1 MNALHRVAVQPAE
14 VESGR
19 YEILLGSGIWSS
31 LPTILERHAPAHRY
45 AVIADDRVAE
55 LMAVRLARTLHAAGH
70 RTDVFVF
77 PAGEANKTRETWAS
91 VSDAML
97 EAGIGR
103 DSAVVALG
111 GGVVGD
117 LAGFI
122 AATYMRGLPTVLV
135 PTTLLA
141 MIDASVGGKTG
152 VDTLTGK
159 NLIGAFHPPRA
170 VVVDPDLLATL
181 PPEHLRTGLAEAI
194 KHGAIA
200 DEAYLEWI
208 AGAADRLLAGE
219 AAALRHLILR
229 SLEIKAEIVA
239 RDVREIGPRKAL
251 NFGHTVGHALEA
263 ASAYDLLHGEAV
275 AIGMVAEAR
284 AGEHAGITAAGTS
297 DRLRRLL
304 GSVGL
309 PTGLPMTL
317 APEEVLARI
326 GSDKKVRHG
335 RPEYALPARVGEI
348 AVRDGRFAQPL
359 ADEVVLGALGQ

>member
-1 MNALHRVAVQPAE
+1 MNALHRVAVQPVPA
-14 VESGR
+14 ESGR

-31 LPTILERHAPAHRY
+31 LPAILERHAPAHRY

-77 PAGEANKTRETWAS
+77 PTGEANKTRETWAS
-91 VSDAML
+91 ISDAML

-103 DSAVVALG
+103 DAAVVALG

-117 LAGFI
+117 LAGFV
-122 AATYMRGLPTVLV
+122 AATYMRGLRTVLV
-135 PTTLLA
+135 PTSLLA

-152 VDTLTGK
+152 VDTAAGK
-159 NLIGAFHPPRA
+159 NLIGAFHAPRA
-170 VVVDPDLLATL
+170 VVVDPDLLGTL
-181 PPEHLRTGLAEAI
+181 PLEHLRAGLAEAI

-200 DEAYLEWI
+200 DDAYLEWI
-208 AGAADRLLAGE
+208 EGAAHRLLERDG
-219 AAALRHLILR
+219 AALRHLILR

-239 RDVREIGPRKAL
+239 RDVWESGPRKAL
-251 NFGHTVGHALEA
+251 NFGHTLGHALEA

-275 AIGMVAEAR
+275 AIGMAAEAR
-284 AGEHAGITAAGTS
+284 AGERAGITAAGTS

-309 PTGLPMTL
+309 PTGLPM
-317 APEEVLARI
+317 AYSPEEVLARVAT
-326 GSDKKVRHG
+326 DKKARAG
-335 RPEYALPARVGEI
+335 RTEYAVPARAGEI
-348 AVRDGRFAQPL
+348 AVRDGRYAQPI
-359 ADEVVLGALGQ
+359 ADELVLAALAQ